1 VTEKQFNTRAIHAGE
16 RVPLGKINPVVTPIF
31 PSVGYTFKDATE
43 LDAVLGGE
51 QPGYV
56 YSPRYANPTVAAFE
70 TAVANLEGAEAAIAL
85 PSGMAAIHLAL
96 LGAGVRAG
104 SHLIVAADVY
114 GATYSLVQGIFTEL
128 GARVHLVNVLDLAGI
143 AQILRD
149 VAATATSA
157 SSVQAVLVE
166 TISNPLMKVADLPRL
181 AEIAHSHNALLLVDN
196 TFCSPYLC
204 NPIRFGADMVIHSA
218 TKFIGGHGD
227 VMAGIV
233 ATSAG
238 LKDEMLR
245 LNKLLGSSLGP
256 FEAWL
261 AHRGLKTLPLRMRQ
275 QCQNAMEI
283 ATWLQGQPQ
292 INQVHYA
299 FLPNHPQFEL
309 MNQLSE
315 GKGAGAVLSFEVKD
329 AGKPEIFAL
338 MDALQ
343 LIQPATSLGDIY
355 SLMLYP
361 AISSHRSLTPAERH
375 SLGIGDGLLRLSAG
389 IEDFVD
395 IQADL
400 AQGLAA
406 IC

>member
-1 VTEKQFNTRAIHAGE
+1 MEEKQFNTRAVHAGE
-16 RVPLGKINPVVTPIF
+16 RANLKNINSVVTPIF
-31 PSVGYTFKDATE
+31 PSVGYTFADSTE

-56 YSPRYANPTVAAFE
+56 YSPRYANPTVVAFE
-70 TAVANLEGAEAAIAL
+70 TAVANLEGAAAALAL

-104 SHLIVAADVY
+104 SHVIVAADVY

-128 GARVHLVNVLDLAGI
+128 GATVHLVDVLDLVEIEA
-143 AQILRD
+143 ILEREK
-149 VAATATSA
+149 VT
-157 SSVQAVLVE
+157 AVLVE

-181 AEIAHSHNALLLVDN
+181 AEITHAHDALLLADN

-204 NPIRFGADMVIHSA
+204 NPTQFGADMVIHSA

-233 ATSAG
+233 ATSTV
-238 LKDEMLR
+238 LKDEMVR

-275 QCQNAMEI
+275 QCQNALEI
-283 ATWLQGQPQ
+283 ATWLQSHPQ

-299 FLPNHPQFEL
+299 FLPDHPQFEL
-309 MNQLSE
+309 MNQLSG
-315 GKGAGAVLSFEVKD
+315 GKGGGAVLSFEVRG

-361 AISSHRSLTPAERH
+361 AIPSHRSLTPKER
-375 SLGIGDGLLRLSAG
+375 SNLGIGDGLLRLSAG
-389 IEDFVD
+389 IEDVTD

-400 AQGLAA
+400 EQALSRIGR
-406 IC
+406 

>member
-1 VTEKQFNTRAIHAGE
+1 MKKKQFNTRAVHAGE
-16 RVPLGKINPVVTPIF
+16 RANLTNINSVVTPIF
-31 PSVGYTFKDATE
+31 PSVGYTFADSTE

-56 YSPRYANPTVAAFE
+56 YSPRYANPTVVALE
-70 TAVANLEGAEAAIAL
+70 TAVANLESADTAIAL
-85 PSGMAAIHLAL
+85 PSGMAAVHLAL

-104 SHLIVAADVY
+104 SHVVVAADVY

-128 GARVHLVNVLDLAGI
+128 GARVHLVDVLDLARI
-143 AQILRD
+143 EQILKQQK
-149 VAATATSA
+149 VTAL
-157 SSVQAVLVE
+157 LVE
-166 TISNPLMKVADLPRL
+166 TISNPLMKVANLPRL
-181 AEIAHSHNALLLVDN
+181 AELAHAHNAKLLVDN

-204 NPIRFGADMVIHSA
+204 NPIQFGADMVIHSA

-227 VMAGIV
+227 VMAGLV
-233 ATSAG
+233 ATSHE
-238 LKDEMLR
+238 LKDEMVR

-275 QCQNAMEI
+275 QCQNALEI
-283 ATWLQGQPQ
+283 AAWLQNHPKISG
-292 INQVHYA
+292 VHYA

-309 MNQLSE
+309 MKQLSN
-315 GKGAGAVLSFEVKD
+315 GKGGSAVLSFEVRD

-361 AISSHRSLTPAERH
+361 AISSHRTLTPEERH
-375 SLGIGDGLLRLSAG
+375 VLGIGDGLLRLSAG
-389 IEDFVD
+389 IEDVSD

-400 AQGLAA
+400 AQALASV
-406 IC
+406 